1 MALEK
6 LGNLGQVALMQRLLG
21 QKQSKAMDNESD
33 SLEISLEEYAE
44 LESLLEDYRYIMSNL
59 VMYENSLKND
69 QYAGLVSVI
78 EHIRKKDLH

>member
-21 QKQSKAMDNESD
+21 RKQSKAIDNESG

-44 LESLLEDYRYIMSNL
+44 LESLLEDYRFIMSNL
-59 VMYENSLKND
+59 VMYENSLKD
-69 QYAGLVSVI
+69 DGYKGLVSVI